1 MYNGCRLPMTD
12 LIAVPL
18 AKSLRRRPA
27 LWQELPP
34 VSTRTA
40 AVTYIGHATVLLE
53 LNGLRL
59 LTDPILRDRVSFLR
73 RHQPSRFGASL
84 LQPIDGVLLSHLHH
98 DHLDLA
104 SLRLLGHSVPLFVPK
119 GAGALLRRK
128 GFRRVT
134 EMTAGDTA
142 QLGPLRIHATYADHR
157 SIRRPFGP
165 ASESLGYVVAGSH
178 SVYFAGDTDVF
189 PGMSALYQ
197 NLDVALMPVW
207 GWGPTLGAGHL
218 NPARAADAVSLLQP
232 RIAIPIHWG
241 VLRPSGMHYFTT
253 DFLKL
258 PPLAFAHYASQV
270 APSVAVHILQPGL
283 SLSLDHAL
291 ASGSA

>member
-1 MYNGCRLPMTD
+1 M
-12 LIAVPL
+12 
-18 AKSLRRRPA
+18 
-27 LWQELPP
+27 
-34 VSTRTA
+34 STRPA
-40 AVTYIGHATVLLE
+40 AVTYIGHATALIE
-53 LNGLRL
+53 LDGLRL
-59 LTDPILRDRVSFLR
+59 LTDPILRGGVSFLR
-73 RHQPSRFGASL
+73 RHQPSPLDANLF
-84 LQPIDGVLLSHLHH
+84 QQIDGVLLSHLHH
-98 DHLDLA
+98 DHLDPA

-142 QLGPLRIHATYADHR
+142 QLGPLHIHATYADHR

-165 ASESLGYVVAGSH
+165 ASESLGYVVAGSY
-178 SVYFAGDTDVF
+178 SIYFPGDTDVF
-189 PGMSALYQ
+189 PGMNALHQ

-207 GWGPTLGAGHL
+207 GWGPTLGEGHL
-218 NPARAADAVSLLQP
+218 NPARAADALSLLQP

-241 VLRPSGMHYFTT
+241 VLRPTGMHYFTT

-258 PPLAFAHYASQV
+258 PPLAFAHHASRV
-270 APSVAVHILQPGL
+270 APGVAVHILQPGA

-291 ASGSA
+291 ASEST